1 MIIRKAEIRDAE
13 VITGFI
19 KELAEYE
26 NLLDQV
32 KATTELITEQIFE
45 QKNAEVLICEDDGKA
60 VGYALY
66 FINFSTF
73 LARAGIY
80 IEDLYIQKSCRGKG
94 FGKAMLKKIS
104 EIAREKGC
112 GRVEWSCLDWNK
124 SSIDFYISLGAKP
137 MDGWTVYRLE
147 GNEINRL
154 ADK

>member
-1 MIIRKAEIRDAE
+1 MIIRNAEIQDAE
-13 VITGFI
+13 IIIGFI

-32 KATTELITEQIFE
+32 KATPELIREQIFE

-66 FINFSTF
+66 FTNFSTF
-73 LARAGIY
+73 LGRAGIY

-94 FGKAMLKKIS
+94 FGKAMLKKIA

-112 GRVEWSCLDWNK
+112 GRIEWSCLDWNK
-124 SSIDFYISLGAKP
+124 NSIDFYISLGAKP
-137 MDGWTVYRLE
+137 MDGWTVYRLK

-154 ADK
+154 ADS